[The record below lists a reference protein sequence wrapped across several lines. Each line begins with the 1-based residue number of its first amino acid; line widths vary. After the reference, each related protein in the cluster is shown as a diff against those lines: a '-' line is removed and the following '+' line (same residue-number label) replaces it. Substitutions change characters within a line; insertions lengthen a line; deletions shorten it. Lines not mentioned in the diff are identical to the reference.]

1 MCDRKAYNVSM
12 SNKWMI
18 LLLATSVAGFRAYS
32 SGFGLYEM
40 SAKAHALGG
49 AVVGEAVDASAVFY
63 NPATLSDLTN
73 VTVTVGFVTE
83 HPRARMKVDGGSGST
98 AMDSGLFWLPHVN
111 LAVPLPWNLT
121 LGLGCAPEFGLG
133 SAFDENWELV
143 SSSQET
149 TVESLTFAPTLS
161 AAVTEDWSVGA
172 GARLLWFDFEQ
183 YSEPVPG
190 RLNHRLKGDN
200 GVRDCGWQ
208 VGTRLRVR
216 DDLSLGLV
224 YKSQLDVHVRGKSDL
239 SGLTEAFRPAKTKLT
254 MPDSVTFGA
263 NWDVTD
269 AWHLGSALTWTHWST
284 IGTLDFNLGGTHTP
298 CELDWEDTWRVT
310 FAPSYDFAE
319 NWTWLFSYAYETDCT
334 GGQKSTMLPA
344 ADRHMLATG
353 LAWRCGGGFEVT
365 FDYGLIV
372 MGGKTSRAADATGT
386 LRNYE
391 PHRGLSHAV
400 GLTVTYRF

>member
-1 MCDRKAYNVSM
+1 M
-12 SNKWMI
+12 
-18 LLLATSVAGFRAYS
+18 VAFIGLSCFRANS

-83 HPRARMKVDGGSGST
+83 HPRARMTVDGGRGST

-121 LGLGCAPEFGLG
+121 FGFGCAPEFGLG

-143 SSSQET
+143 ASSQET

-161 AAVTEDWSVGA
+161 AALTEAWSVGA

-190 RLNHRLKGDN
+190 RLYHRLKGDN
-200 GVRDCGWQ
+200 GGRDCGWQ
-208 VGTRLRVR
+208 IGTRLRLR

-224 YKSQLDVHVRGKSDL
+224 YKSQLDVHVRGKSGM
-239 SGLTEAFRPAKTKLT
+239 SGLSEMLRPAETELT
-254 MPDSVTFGA
+254 MPDSVTLGA
-263 NWDVTD
+263 NWDISD
-269 AWHLGSALTWTHWST
+269 AWHLGGAVTWTHWST

-298 CELDWEDTWRVT
+298 CELDWEDTYRVAI
-310 FAPSYDFAE
+310 APSYDFAE
-319 NWTWLFSYAYETDCT
+319 HWTALCSYAYETDCT
-334 GGQKSTMLPA
+334 SGQKSTMLPA
-344 ADRHMLATG
+344 ADRHMLAAG
-353 LAWRCGGGFEVT
+353 LCWRCGGGFEVT
-365 FDYGLIV
+365 FDYGLII
-372 MGGKTSRAADATGT
+372 MGGKTSRAADETGG
-386 LRNYE
+386 LRNYT
-391 PHRGLSHAV
+391 PHRGLSHAA
-400 GLTVTYRF
+400 GLTLTYRF